1 MWETHIYSQTNDLPD
16 TATIRESGVCRWK
29 KKEHKALI
37 RNALNSQ
44 SRLNLVDGGDTI
56 RTVSVGDGG
65 VLLGGIIAKQEHL
78 LAVQGVSWPID
89 IRQQADGGRTVRMVG
104 VLVVDEVHWRGL

>member
-1 MWETHIYSQTNDLPD
+1 MK
-16 TATIRESGVCRWK
+16 K

-56 RTVSVGDGG
+56 RTISVGDGG

-89 IRQQADGGRTVRMVG
+89 IRQQADGGRTVRMIG